1 MLGNKYLIAGIGILL
16 VLVVAY
22 NIKFFF
28 SKSRTP
34 EITKVAKSDAV
45 KSSEPIKHI
54 ESVTN
59 KNPERILE
67 KEDKNKWKRDPFGL
81 QALQKIPISKKP
93 EIGKDFHLMGIIKR
107 DGRSRVL
114 VNGKVYSVND
124 KVEDVVIKD
133 IKKHGIV
140 LFSDGE
146 SKEMSFEDYIVLKE
160 KAK

>member
-1 MLGNKYLIAGIGILL
+1 MLGNKYLAAGIGIIL
-16 VLVVAY
+16 VLVIAY
-22 NIKFFF
+22 NIKFFS
-28 SKSRTP
+28 SKSKIP
-34 EITKVAKSDAV
+34 ETSKVEKSEAV
-45 KSSEPIKHI
+45 KSSELIKHI
-54 ESVTN
+54 EPVN

-81 QALQKIPISKKP
+81 QALSKKPASKKP
-93 EIGKDFHLMGIIKR
+93 EIGEDFHLMGIIKR

-114 VNGKVYSVND
+114 INGKVYSVND

-140 LFSDGE
+140 LFSDGKNQE
-146 SKEMSFEDYIVLKE
+146 ISFEDYIVLKE

>member
-1 MLGNKYLIAGIGILL
+1 MLGNKYLVAGIGILL

-22 NIKFFF
+22 NFKFFS
-28 SKSRTP
+28 SKSKIP
-34 EITKVAKSDAV
+34 ETSKVEKSEAV
-45 KSSEPIKHI
+45 KSSEPTKHI

-81 QALQKIPISKKP
+81 QALSKKPASKKP
-93 EIGKDFHLMGIIKR
+93 EIGEDFHLMGIIKR

-114 VNGKVYSVND
+114 INGKVYSVDD
-124 KVEDVVIKD
+124 KIGDVVIKD
-133 IKKHGIV
+133 INKHGIV

-146 SKEMSFEDYIVLKE
+146 SKEISFEDYIVLKE

>member
-1 MLGNKYLIAGIGILL
+1 MLENKYLAAGIGILL

-22 NIKFFF
+22 NIKFFS

-34 EITKVAKSDAV
+34 EITTVEKSEAV
-45 KSSEPIKHI
+45 KHSEPIKHI
-54 ESVTN
+54 EPVN

-81 QALQKIPISKKP
+81 QAIKKPAAKKP
-93 EIGKDFHLMGIIKR
+93 EIGEDFHLMGIIKR

-114 VNGKVYSVND
+114 INGKVYSVDD
-124 KVEDVVIKD
+124 KIGDVVIKD
-133 IKKHGIV
+133 INKHGIV

-146 SKEMSFEDYIVLKE
+146 SKEISFEDYIILKE
-160 KAK
+160 KAE

>member
-1 MLGNKYLIAGIGILL
+1 MLENKYLAAGIGILL

-22 NIKFFF
+22 NIKFFS

-34 EITKVAKSDAV
+34 EITTVEKSEAV
-45 KSSEPIKHI
+45 KHSEPIKHI

-81 QALQKIPISKKP
+81 QAIKKPASKKP
-93 EIGKDFHLMGIIKR
+93 EIGEDFHLMGIIKR

-114 VNGKVYSVND
+114 INGKVYSVDD
-124 KVEDVVIKD
+124 KIGDVVIKD
-133 IKKHGIV
+133 INKHGIV

-146 SKEMSFEDYIVLKE
+146 SKEISFEDYIILKE
-160 KAK
+160 KAE

>member
-1 MLGNKYLIAGIGILL
+1 MPGNKYLAAGIGIIL
-16 VLVVAY
+16 VLVAAY
-22 NIKFFF
+22 NIKFFS

-34 EITKVAKSDAV
+34 EITKVVKSDAV
-45 KSSEPIKHI
+45 KSSEPTKNI
-54 ESVTN
+54 EPFKS

-81 QALQKIPISKKP
+81 QALPKKPISKKP

-107 DGRSRVL
+107 DGRSHVL
-114 VNGKVYSVND
+114 INGKVYSVDD

-146 SKEMSFEDYIVLKE
+146 SKEISFEDYKVLKE
-160 KAK
+160 KTK